1 MKKAER
7 IKEQL
12 IRTLKAEILKLESGM
27 YRMSM
32 KSIKIE
38 EGSVNFIDPKT
49 ESDDD
54 DFENAPYVTF
64 EEFDIKIGI
73 IENPN
78 YHQTSEYIGS
88 GKASI
93 SYDGNNF
100 TATIDQFSFDKR
112 Y

>member
-1 MKKAER
+1 MTKAEK
-7 IKEQL
+7 IKEKL
-12 IRTLKAEILKLESGM
+12 IRTLRSEILKLKTGM
-27 YRMSM
+27 HRMSL
-32 KSIKIE
+32 KNIIIE
-38 EGSVNFIDPKT
+38 EGSVNFIDHKT

-78 YHQTSEYIGS
+78 HFQTLEYVGS

-100 TATIDQFSFDKR
+100 TATIDDFSFDKR
-112 Y
+112 F

>member
-1 MKKAER
+1 
-7 IKEQL
+7 
-12 IRTLKAEILKLESGM
+12 M
-27 YRMSM
+27 YRGST
-32 KSIKIE
+32 KNIKIE
-38 EGSVNFIDPKT
+38 EGSINFVDPKT
-49 ESDDD
+49 ELDDD

-78 YHQTSEYIGS
+78 YLQTSEYIGY

-100 TATIDQFSFDKR
+100 TATIENFSFDKR